1 MLHSCLEHVLLH
13 SDVPVDLLD
22 VEKNSAVVSYS
33 TCNPEDGNF
42 LLATYRLIKK
52 HFLYFKYNEKQRNIA
67 LCDYT
72 VCPNSKI
79 DMTFS

>member
-52 HFLYFKYNEKQRNIA
+52 
-67 LCDYT
+67 
-72 VCPNSKI
+72 
-79 DMTFS
+79 TFFIF

>member
-1 MLHSCLEHVLLH
+1 MLHSCLEHVLLHSGVLILILMLHSCLEHVLLH

-52 HFLYFKYNEKQRNIA
+52 
-67 LCDYT
+67 
-72 VCPNSKI
+72 
-79 DMTFS
+79 TFFII